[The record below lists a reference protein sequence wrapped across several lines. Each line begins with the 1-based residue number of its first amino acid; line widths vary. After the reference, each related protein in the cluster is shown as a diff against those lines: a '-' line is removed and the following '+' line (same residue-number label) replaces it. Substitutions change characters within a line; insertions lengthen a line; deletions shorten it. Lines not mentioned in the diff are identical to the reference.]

1 MTVNEMQERVRALK
15 TEKNVC
21 VLAHSY
27 QGREIT
33 EVADFCGDSYQ
44 LSVMAAK
51 TDAETVIMCGVR
63 FMAETVKILSPGKTV
78 YLANPTA
85 GCPMAEQMD
94 RELIEGV
101 KTQFPDYTVVCYIN
115 TTAELKTV
123 CDVCVTSSC
132 AVKVCSKIENK
143 NILFIPDCNLG
154 KFVAGQLP
162 EKNFKLLQGGCPV
175 HAAITVRDV
184 ETAKNAHPGAL
195 LLVHPECVPAVAAAA
210 DYIGST
216 SGIMD
221 FARKSE
227 AKEFIIGTE
236 NSIAEHLQYDC
247 PDKRFYT
254 LSKKM
259 VCENMKATTLPDLL
273 NCLEGRGG
281 EEITLDPDTL
291 KKARHCIDEMIRL
304 SE

>member
-1 MTVNEMQERVRALK
+1 MTVNEMQERIRALK

-33 EVADFCGDSYQ
+33 EVADFRGDSYQ

-101 KTQFPDYTVVCYIN
+101 KAQFPDYTVVCYIN

-132 AVKVCSKIENK
+132 AVKVCSKIDNK

-210 DYIGST
+210 DYVGST

-236 NSIAEHLQYDC
+236 NSIAEHLQYDR